1 MSARVRTRLL
11 IFFLLAG
18 LIGAAFFAHWWLIGR
33 HYQSTDN
40 AYIHAEI
47 ARVSSQLDA
56 QGIEVLVDDNQLVD
70 TGDVLVRLDPRD
82 FEIALAHA
90 KANLATRQA
99 EHREA
104 QSRLVQ
110 QDSLI
115 SSAQAEVEARQ
126 AEQRR
131 VQLDIDRITP
141 LRQSGFASEEQLS
154 NFRAQ
159 LDVARAQVRRAVAD
173 VQTQTLSKDSL
184 NADIAR
190 LEAMVAAAE
199 ADISRAELDLQRTEI
214 RAPTAGRVGQRSV
227 RVGHNAQRGGHLL
240 ALVPQQAL
248 WVQANFKETQIEG
261 IRPGQEAVLSF
272 DAFPDQEVPGRI
284 DSLFPASGAQ
294 FSLLPPDNATGNFT
308 KVVQRIPVKILID
321 DEHPLARN
329 LRPGMSAEVKVSLRD

>member
-11 IFFLLAG
+11 LFFLAAG
-18 LIGAAFFAHWWLIGR
+18 LIGAAFFANWWLVGR

-56 QGIEVLVDDNQLVD
+56 QVTEVLVDDNQLVAA
-70 TGDVLVRLDPRD
+70 GDPLVRLDPRD

-90 KANLATRQA
+90 RANLATRRA
-99 EHREA
+99 EQREA
-104 QSRLVQ
+104 QSRLAQ

-115 SSAQAEVEARQ
+115 AAAQADVEARQ

-131 VQLDIDRITP
+131 IQLDIDRITP

-159 LDVARAQVRRAVAD
+159 LDVARAQVRRAAAD
-173 VQTQTLSKDSL
+173 ARTQTLAKDSL
-184 NADIAR
+184 NADVAR

-199 ADISRAELDLQRTEI
+199 ADIRGAELDLQRTEI
-214 RAPTAGRVGQRSV
+214 LAPIAGRVGQRSV
-227 RVGHNAQRGGHLL
+227 RVGLNAQRGAHLL

-261 IRPGQEAVLSF
+261 IRPGQEAVLTF
-272 DAFPDQEVPGRI
+272 DAFPGQEVPGRI

-321 DEHPLARN
+321 DEHPLSSN
-329 LRPGMSAEVKVSLRD
+329 LRPGMSAEVKVSLRE

>member
-56 QGIEVLVDDNQLVD
+56 QVIEVLVDDNQLVD
-70 TGDVLVRLDPRD
+70 AGDVLVRLDPRD

-126 AEQRR
+126 AEQR
-131 VQLDIDRITP
+131 
-141 LRQSGFASEEQLS
+141 S

-184 NADIAR
+184 NADIAG

-214 RAPTAGRVGQRSV
+214 RAPTVGRVGQRSV

-240 ALVPQQAL
+240 ALGPQQAL

-321 DEHPLARN
+321 DAHPLARN